1 MKKNGAC
8 MLKRSYPLLIA
19 ASMFAVFACAQSAT
33 IPTNLPTKADG
44 AYLGPWGLKL
54 GSIDTA
60 IRPGDN
66 FFLYAEGE
74 YVKSLVIPPDRVDEG
89 LLEAMAARH
98 RLQIADLIK
107 NEVARPGLS
116 PSKQKVAALYRA
128 YMDEKLIATKGV
140 GPLQPDLN
148 RIRGVRSKS
157 EMSVLMGQSLG
168 RFGAAI
174 YDIHISPDD
183 KDTTRY
189 AINIH
194 QSGLG
199 LPDRSYYVKPELA
212 GIRVQYQS
220 YIEQMLRLI
229 SWPNPEVNAAAVLAF
244 ESRIAQD
251 SWTDQERRDPDKTY
265 NLRSKAEL
273 DALTGH
279 SGVDEF
285 LAGAGVGGENW
296 FIVDE
301 LSAVSKLAN
310 VFTQTPLDTLKA
322 WEAFRVV
329 DQAAPL
335 LPDRFVDAHFQFRRK
350 VLAGQQQLAPR
361 WQRAISVE
369 NSTLEEAVGRIYVEH
384 YFSEQSKLE
393 MLDMVARLKHA
404 MRQRIEEASWLS
416 APAKQEALKK
426 LDAMSVG
433 IGYPDRWKSFA
444 FAVSP
449 RDLYGDVERGR
460 MWQHREDLS
469 LLHRGVDRLAWG
481 LAPQSMGSEYNSS
494 LNRITFPAANLQPP
508 FFDPKADAAVN
519 YGAIGVVIGHEL
531 THGFDDQGR
540 KTDSTGRLRDWWT
553 SEDAKRFN
561 SQAQVIA
568 TQYSSFEPLPG
579 LHVNGEATLGED
591 LADTGGLALA
601 LDAYHSLLG
610 NVPAPLLDG
619 FTGDQRFFLSCAQVW
634 AGKIRSDALRQ
645 DLLSDPHPP
654 GEVRVNGEVRNID
667 AWYSAFDIK
676 LGDKL
681 YVAPDKRVHLW

>member
-1 MKKNGAC
+1 
-8 MLKRSYPLLIA
+8 MLKIGSSLITAVTLLA
-19 ASMFAVFACAQSAT
+19 LSACAQSVR
-33 IPTNLPTKADG
+33 IPTTLPAKADG

-54 GSIDTA
+54 GSIDKA
-60 IRPGDN
+60 IAPGDN

-98 RLQIADLIK
+98 RLQIADLIR
-107 NEVARPGLS
+107 NEVAQPGLS
-116 PSKQKVAALYRA
+116 PSEQKVAALYRA

-140 GPLQPDLN
+140 GPLQADLD
-148 RIRGVRSKS
+148 RIRGVRSKR
-157 EMSVLMGQSLG
+157 EMSHLMGQSLG

-174 YDIHISPDD
+174 YDVHISPDD
-183 KDTTRY
+183 KDPARY
-189 AINIH
+189 AVNIH
-194 QSGLG
+194 QAGLG
-199 LPDRSYYVKPELA
+199 LPDRNYYVAPELA

-229 SWPNPEVNAAAVLAF
+229 SWPDPKVNAAAVLAF

-265 NLRSKAEL
+265 NIRSKAEI
-273 DALTGH
+273 DALTDHFGI
-279 SGVDEF
+279 DEF
-285 LAGAGVGGENW
+285 LAGAGVGGESR

-301 LSAVSKLAN
+301 LSAIPKIAE

-322 WEAFRVV
+322 WEAFRVA
-329 DQAAPL
+329 DEAATL
-335 LPDRFVDAHFQFRRK
+335 LPDQFVNAHFQFRRK

-384 YFSEQSKLE
+384 YFNEPSKRE

-404 MRQRIEEASWLS
+404 MHQRIEVASWLS
-416 APAKQEALKK
+416 TPARQEALKK

-433 IGYPDRWKSFA
+433 IGYPDHWKSFA

-449 RDLYGDVERGR
+449 TDLYGDVERGR
-460 MWQHREDLS
+460 MWQHREDLG
-469 LLHRGVDRLAWG
+469 LLHRPVDRLAWS
-481 LAPQSMGSEYNSS
+481 LPPQSMGSEYNSS

-508 FFDPKADAAVN
+508 FFDPKADPAVN

-568 TQYSSFEPLPG
+568 AQYSSFEPLPG
-579 LHVNGEATLGED
+579 LRVNGETTLGED
-591 LADTGGLALA
+591 LADTGGVALA
-601 LDAYHSLLG
+601 LDAYHSLLA
-610 NVPAPLLDG
+610 NLPAPLRDG

-634 AGKIRSDALRQ
+634 AGKIRPDELRQ
-645 DLLSDPHPP
+645 ELLSDPHPP
-654 GEVRVNGEVRNID
+654 GEVRVNGEVRNVD
-667 AWYSAFDIK
+667 AWYSAFDVK
-676 LGDKL
+676 PGDKL